1 MKSLKLIN
9 GNLKIINIEK
19 PALRDTGA
27 IIKVIGCGLCGSDIV
42 KIREKDDSAI
52 LGHEVVGEIVEINS
66 KTDFKKG
73 DIVVISHHYPCG
85 TCEYCLRK
93 SYSMCRFFKSTNLF
107 PCGFSE
113 YLYASEGH
121 LEHTT
126 FKVPNGFE
134 YDHIAFTEPLACCIR
149 AVERADLISGAST
162 LTLGLGSI
170 GLLMAQ
176 ASRNYGY
183 NSYGFDIDYQR
194 QKNALNYG
202 IEFDE
207 NIEYDAIFMTSGS
220 HHAIPTALK
229 YVRDGGKIIVFSS
242 VKCDSGY
249 TNNDIYYRELSVIAS
264 YSPSV
269 DNLKTSYKMITQG
282 KINLDNIS
290 TTYKFDDIQKAL
302 DDTVSGKIYKAYIEL

>member
-1 MKSLKLIN
+1 MKSLKLKN
-9 GNLKIINIEK
+9 GNLEIINVEK
-19 PALRDTGA
+19 PVLNGLGA

-52 LGHEVVGEIVEINS
+52 LGHEVVGEIVEINT
-66 KTDFKKG
+66 KTSFKKG

-85 TCEYCLRK
+85 TCEYCVRK

-113 YLYASEGH
+113 YLFASEGH
-121 LEHTT
+121 LEHAT
-126 FKVPNGFE
+126 FMVPKGFE
-134 YDHIAFTEPLACCIR
+134 YDHMAFVEPLACCIR
-149 AVERADLISGAST
+149 AVERADLINGANT
-162 LTLGLGSI
+162 LTIGLGSI
-170 GLLMAQ
+170 GLLMTQ
-176 ASRNYGY
+176 ASKNYGY
-183 NSYGFDIDYQR
+183 SAYGFDIDNKR
-194 QKNALNYG
+194 QENALNYD
-202 IEFDE
+202 IKFDE
-207 NIEYDAIFMTSGS
+207 NIKYDAIFMTSGS

-242 VKCDSGY
+242 VKTDDGY

-290 TTYKFDDIQKAL
+290 TTYKFDDIAFAL
-302 DDTVSGKIYKAYIEL
+302 DDTTKGKIYKAYVEL

>member
-9 GNLKIINIEK
+9 GNLEIINAQK
-19 PALRDTGA
+19 PVLEGLGA

-42 KIREKDDSAI
+42 KIREKDDNAI
-52 LGHEVVGEIVEINS
+52 LGHEVVGEIVEINT
-66 KTDFKKG
+66 KTNFKKG

-85 TCEYCLRK
+85 TCEYCIRK

-113 YLYASEGH
+113 YLFASEGH

-126 FKVPNGFE
+126 FKVPNGFK
-134 YDHIAFTEPLACCIR
+134 YDHIAFVEPLACCIR
-149 AVERADLISGAST
+149 AVERADLINVANT

-176 ASRNYGY
+176 ASKNCGY
-183 NSYGFDIDYQR
+183 NSYGFDVDSAR
-194 QKNALNYG
+194 QEQALNYG
-202 IEFDE
+202 IKFDE
-207 NIEYDAIFMTSGS
+207 NIKYDAIFMTSGS
-220 HHAIPTALK
+220 HLAIPTALK

-242 VKCDSGY
+242 VKGDFGY

-290 TTYKFDDIQKAL
+290 TTYKFDDITSAL
-302 DDTVSGKIYKAYIEL
+302 CDTVNGKIYKAYIEL

>member
-9 GNLKIINIEK
+9 GKLEIINAK
-19 PALRDTGA
+19 PPILEGAGA

-52 LGHEVVGEIVEINS
+52 LGHEVVGEIVEINT
-66 KTDFKKG
+66 KTSFKVG
-73 DIVVISHHYPCG
+73 DVIVISHHYPCG
-85 TCEYCLRK
+85 KCDFCARG

-121 LEHTT
+121 LENTT
-126 FKVPNGFE
+126 FKVPEGFKYE
-134 YDHIAFTEPLACCIR
+134 HIAFVEPLACCIR
-149 AVERADLISGAST
+149 AVERASLMTGVNT

-176 ASRNYGY
+176 ASKNYGY
-183 NSYGFDIDYQR
+183 NSYGFDVSSER
-194 QKNALNYG
+194 QAQALNYD
-202 IEFDE
+202 IKFDE
-207 NIEYDAIFMTSGS
+207 NIKYDAIFMTSGS
-220 HHAIPTALK
+220 ERAIPTALQ

-242 VKCDSGY
+242 VKDNSGY

-282 KINLDNIS
+282 EINLDNIS
-290 TTYKFDDIQKAL
+290 TSYRFGAIEEAL
-302 DDTVSGKIYKAYIEL
+302 ADTISGKIYKAYIEL